1 VSARPAPRLLR
12 ALPGLPGSG
21 RRIVALM
28 SDHDDTT
35 PDTAPDGS
43 TNITDEQAE
52 HTEKLGDG
60 SKDGLVDDDK
70 DSDADK
76 A

>member
-1 VSARPAPRLLR
+1 
-12 ALPGLPGSG
+12 
-21 RRIVALM
+21 M

-43 TNITDEQAE
+43 TDITDEQAQ
-52 HTEKLGDG
+52 HTEELADG
-60 SKDGLVDDDK
+60 SKPGLVDDDK

>member
-1 VSARPAPRLLR
+1 MPARPIPLVLR
-12 ALPGLPGSG
+12 RTGLPGAV
-21 RRIVALM
+21 RRIVARM

-43 TNITDEQAE
+43 TNVTDEQAA
-52 HTEKLGDG
+52 HTEQLADG